1 MSERQKLSK
10 TFYKVSVKRKIPKN
24 DSLPF
29 RYTFFKSHN
38 KSKTISRLR
47 TSHSLEFFPLKSL
60 LYSSIYKNNM
70 LKMEKIKNMFYKK
83 ENNSSSKEKYT
94 KNIYKDYLHK
104 KMLNNMQKI
113 KNISRNDNTKINL
126 KTIKIV
132 ENKSYKSLIDQK
144 INDEIYRQYNM
155 RPFNN
160 YDYDNC
166 YNNYKNNV
174 KRKSLLKY
182 FLQKKKENYFIKNEE
197 DKNYKNYFD
206 KIINLSNK
214 FSHKKKN
221 VDLGLYLK
229 FLQKKIYFLKID
241 NFNLLKEKNVI
252 IKSLKVLLES
262 ITEKSNTL
270 CECIRARNLLICLRE
285 GVQISQMPQI
295 FTFFN
300 KNNVNNYLK
309 NIQKNIENYNYD
321 NENNNNYIPNNLY
334 KYLKSLI
341 KDDSLNSKSNCIYIN
356 YLSKQS
362 IFFNEEEFHAKYKEF
377 QFNILQN
384 NENYLNNF
392 NNINNLKRKIQKIK
406 IGEKSEKH
414 FILKE
419 QQLKNKISELKEF
432 NEILKKNYL
441 LYYNSNN
448 NKNKKIQLR
457 NLETYSKEIKK
468 DRPIEE
474 SKFYFN
480 FIILQ
485 KNKKFKIEYPYVYYL
500 ISKNFLSFF
509 NIFPNFFNIQT
520 NFDIKKINES
530 INNINNCDN
539 IGEETIKLDAL
550 YLLSLYETA
559 LLHFLQMYKTTLNK
573 VKCNN
578 EIILIKR
585 EILTNKN
592 YELIKFQKILEEYLS
607 DRTKKNI
614 FLKYNKINLIKRNNY
629 PNYSKI
635 IVNK

>member
-1 MSERQKLSK
+1 
-10 TFYKVSVKRKIPKN
+10 
-24 DSLPF
+24 
-29 RYTFFKSHN
+29 
-38 KSKTISRLR
+38 
-47 TSHSLEFFPLKSL
+47 
-60 LYSSIYKNNM
+60 
-70 LKMEKIKNMFYKK
+70 MEKIKNMFYKK

-241 NFNLLKEKNVI
+241 NFNLLKEKNAI

-285 GVQISQMPQI
+285 GVQISQMPQV

-341 KDDSLNSKSNCIYIN
+341 KDDSLNSKSNCIYLK

-384 NENYLNNF
+384 NENYLYNF

-441 LYYNSNN
+441 LIDNSNN

-485 KNKKFKIEYPYVYYL
+485 KNKKFKIEYAYVYYL